1 VGTSTS
7 TMCQVGCLVSSVA
20 MALTGTG
27 HNYNPSTLNAW
38 LKANKGY
45 TNKDDFV
52 WASINT
58 FGLTFEGKIPNS
70 LIRLNLDVGYVLIIN
85 VKKGAHW
92 VLATSYNQNTIY
104 VKDSLYN
111 VESYDISEVV
121 SGNSGVYKVPN
132 QFALPVM
139 INDVEELAIAS
150 NKANLAS
157 EQ

>member
-1 VGTSTS
+1 
-7 TMCQVGCLVSSVA
+7 MCQVGCLVSSVA

>member
-1 VGTSTS
+1 MGTSTS

>member
-1 VGTSTS
+1 
-7 TMCQVGCLVSSVA
+7 MCQVGCLVSSVA

-70 LIRLNLDVGYVLIIN
+70 LIRLNLDVGYVFIIN